1 MFKSKKLPNLSKKNA
16 PKFLPGD
23 RVMFVE
29 KPDTDMNEL
38 MEMLAKAV
46 AKAGHKDTS
55 KKIKKIK
62 KIKKVQDSGVTC
74 YTTVIFVVQGGEE
87 EIMYGLWGV
96 NGIVRKSESELE
108 PINVTSL

>member
-46 AKAGHKDTS
+46 AKAGHKYTS
-55 KKIKKIK
+55 K